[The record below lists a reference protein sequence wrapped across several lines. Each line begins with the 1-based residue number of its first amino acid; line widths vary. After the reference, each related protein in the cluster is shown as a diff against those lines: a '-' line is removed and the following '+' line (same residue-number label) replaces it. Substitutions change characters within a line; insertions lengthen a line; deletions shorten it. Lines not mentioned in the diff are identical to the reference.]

1 MRAHFVVLFV
11 VATLVA
17 STGALSTA
25 MDSRG
30 AIGITSPGTPKSK
43 ENGSPTKR
51 YLRKKKSVDEGDEE
65 RVSTSQFSSVEK
77 VLEKLPS
84 LEKKEILD
92 GVNQLSHADK
102 AALTKRLASL
112 ERLEISLDTGKVP
125 GIIKKFSDSKLVRL
139 MQYNVW
145 IQCKKTPEWVE
156 TNYPAFAKGFD
167 TFYHNR
173 MTPGY
178 KYA

>member
-1 MRAHFVVLFV
+1 MRAHFVVLLLWLPSWQV
-11 VATLVA
+11 R
-17 STGALSTA
+17 ALCRLPWT
-25 MDSRG
+25 RG
-30 AIGITSPGTPKSK
+30 GHWYHFARHSK
-43 ENGSPTKR
+43 IKGKWFPHQALPPEE
-51 YLRKKKSVDEGDEE
+51 KSVDEGDEE

>member
-1 MRAHFVVLFV
+1 MFFE
-11 VATLVA
+11 VAL
-17 STGALSTA
+17 LC
-25 MDSRG
+25 
-30 AIGITSPGTPKSK
+30 TSK
-43 ENGSPTKR
+43 
-51 YLRKKKSVDEGDEE
+51 
-65 RVSTSQFSSVEK
+65 K

-84 LEKKEILD
+84 LNKKAILD

-102 AALTKRLASL
+102 VALTKRLASL

-125 GIIKKFSDSKLVRL
+125 GIIKRFSGGKVGRL

-145 IQCKKTPEWVE
+145 IYGKKTPEWVKE
-156 TNYPAFAKGFD
+156 NYPAFAKGFD

-173 MTPGY
+173 MTRGY